1 MKWEK
6 VKLGNVTDSC
16 LGKMLDQN
24 KNKGDYQ
31 PYLANVNVRWG
42 EFDLEDL
49 PLMKFEESEQERY
62 ELKYGDLVICEG
74 GEPGR
79 CAIWKGQIP
88 NMKIQK
94 ALHRVRV
101 HDCLDY
107 RYLFYWFLLAGKTG
121 ELDQYFTGATIK
133 HMPGQKLKEVVIDK
147 PPLEIQ
153 HRIADILSAYD
164 DLIENNQKQIEL
176 LEEAAQR
183 LYKEWFVDLR
193 FPGHENT
200 EIVDGVPEG
209 WTRNPIQD
217 FISYEIGGGWGEE
230 LQNEKSMIPA
240 YVIRGT
246 DIKGLINGQLQ
257 SVPYRY
263 HTAGSLETRKLLDG
277 DIVFEVSGG
286 SKTEGVAR
294 TVRIID
300 LMLKT
305 WDNSVICASFC
316 KRIKPIPSFSQYLYD
331 SFRWMRLNG
340 KTQEYDKKSASSIV
354 NYRWKDFLAQEKILK
369 PDEETI
375 SRYNNIAGTIYTKI
389 IVCSC
394 QIEQAKMKRD
404 LLLPKL
410 MSGEV
415 EV

>member
-6 VKLGNVTDSC
+6 VKLGSVTDSC

-79 CAIWKGQIP
+79 CAIWKEQIP

-164 DLIENNQKQIEL
+164 DLIENNQKQIKL

-200 EIVDGVPEG
+200 KIVDGVPEG
-209 WTRNPIQD
+209 WKKERLVDIAEIQYGYAFDGTLFNADKNGTPIIRIRNIPQAETMD
-217 FISYEIGGGWGEE
+217 CTTEHVSENYLVQNGEIIVGMDGEFHI
-230 LQNEKSMIPA
+230 NAWAGNTA
-240 YVIRGT
+240 YLVQRVCCIRPKNT
-246 DIKGLINGQLQ
+246 EIKGWLLQ
-257 SVPYRY
+257 AIYEPIKFFE
-263 HTAGSLETRKLLDG
+263 HTVVGATVSHLGKKHLDSIYLLTSPEEFYEPFKTFFDKRLLLMNQNRKLR
-277 DIVFEVSGG
+277 E
-286 SKTEGVAR
+286 AR
-294 TVRIID
+294 DR
-300 LMLKT
+300 
-305 WDNSVICASFC
+305 
-316 KRIKPIPSFSQYLYD
+316 
-331 SFRWMRLNG
+331 
-340 KTQEYDKKSASSIV
+340 
-354 NYRWKDFLAQEKILK
+354 
-369 PDEETI
+369 
-375 SRYNNIAGTIYTKI
+375 
-389 IVCSC
+389 
-394 QIEQAKMKRD
+394 
-404 LLLPKL
+404 LLPKL
-410 MSGEV
+410 MSGKV
-415 EV
+415 KV

>member
-79 CAIWKGQIP
+79 CAIWKEQIP

-164 DLIENNQKQIEL
+164 DLIENNQKQIKL

-200 EIVDGVPEG
+200 KIVDGVPEG
-209 WTRNPIQD
+209 WR
-217 FISYEIGGGWGEE
+217 ISSIYDVFDIKYGKNLPTSKITKAGQYPVYGASGVIGYY
-230 LQNEKSMIPA
+230 NEKNCDDYATLVTSRGNGSGDVFRTHHKQS
-240 YVIRGT
+240 YVTNNSFIARRNDKNSFIENEFTFQLFSNTDFKKLCTGSAQPQLTNTSIQKIR
-246 DIKGLINGQLQ
+246 ILLPNRQLIEKYQRCTIEMSEKQEALYQ
-257 SVPYRY
+257 EQRAL
-263 HTAGSLETRKLLDG
+263 TQ
-277 DIVFEVSGG
+277 
-286 SKTEGVAR
+286 AR
-294 TVRIID
+294 NR
-300 LMLKT
+300 
-305 WDNSVICASFC
+305 
-316 KRIKPIPSFSQYLYD
+316 
-331 SFRWMRLNG
+331 
-340 KTQEYDKKSASSIV
+340 
-354 NYRWKDFLAQEKILK
+354 
-369 PDEETI
+369 
-375 SRYNNIAGTIYTKI
+375 
-389 IVCSC
+389 
-394 QIEQAKMKRD
+394 
-404 LLLPKL
+404 LLPKL
-410 MSGEV
+410 MNGTV

>member
-79 CAIWKGQIP
+79 CAIWKEQIP

-164 DLIENNQKQIEL
+164 DLIENNQKQIKL

-193 FPGHENT
+193 FPGHEST
-200 EIVDGVPEG
+200 KIVDGVPEG
-209 WTRNPIQD
+209 WR
-217 FISYEIGGGWGEE
+217 ISSIYDVFDIKYGKNLPTSKITKAGQYPVYGASGVIGYY
-230 LQNEKSMIPA
+230 NEKNCDDYATLVTSRGNGSGDVFRTHHKQS
-240 YVIRGT
+240 YVTNNSFIARRNDKNSFIENEFTFQLFSNT
-246 DIKGLINGQLQ
+246 DFKKLCTGSAQPQL
-257 SVPYRY
+257 
-263 HTAGSLETRKLLDG
+263 TNT
-277 DIVFEVSGG
+277 
-286 SKTEGVAR
+286 
-294 TVRIID
+294 
-300 LMLKT
+300 
-305 WDNSVICASFC
+305 
-316 KRIKPIPSFSQYLYD
+316 
-331 SFRWMRLNG
+331 
-340 KTQEYDKKSASSIV
+340 SIQ
-354 NYRWKDFLAQEKILK
+354 KIKILLPNRQLIEK
-369 PDEETI
+369 YQRCTI
-375 SRYNNIAGTIYTKI
+375 EMSEKQEALY
-389 IVCSC
+389 
-394 QIEQAKMKRD
+394 QEQRALTQARNR
-404 LLLPKL
+404 LLPKL
-410 MSGEV
+410 MNGTV

>member
-79 CAIWKGQIP
+79 CAIWKEQIP

-164 DLIENNQKQIEL
+164 DLIENNQKQIKL

-183 LYKEWFVDLR
+183 FYKEWFVDLR

-200 EIVDGVPEG
+200 TIVDGVPEG
-209 WTRNPIQD
+209 WNECTVESFGTVITGKTPPTSNKEYYTNGKVPFVTIPDMHNVVYPLKTEKRLTIEGAQTQKNKYIPPNSVM
-217 FISYEIGGGWGEE
+217 ISCIGTVGLVSIATEVCQTNQQINSIILNNEDDLYFFYE
-230 LQNEKSMIPA
+230 SML
-240 YVIRGT
+240 RMK
-246 DIKGLINGQLQ
+246 D
-257 SVPYRY
+257 
-263 HTAGSLETRKLLDG
+263 LLDG
-277 DIVFEVSGG
+277 LGSNGATMTNVNKSKLEKLIIISPSKDIVKQYNDVCKPLFESALNLSRKNVY
-286 SKTEGVAR
+286 
-294 TVRIID
+294 
-300 LMLKT
+300 LK
-305 WDNSVICASFC
+305 N
-316 KRIKPIPSFSQYLYD
+316 
-331 SFRWMRLNG
+331 MR
-340 KTQEYDKKSASSIV
+340 EA
-354 NYRWKDFLAQEKILK
+354 
-369 PDEETI
+369 
-375 SRYNNIAGTIYTKI
+375 
-389 IVCSC
+389 
-394 QIEQAKMKRD
+394 
-404 LLLPKL
+404 LLPKL
-410 MSGEV
+410 MSEEV

>member
-79 CAIWKGQIP
+79 CAIWKEQIP

-164 DLIENNQKQIEL
+164 DLIENNQKQIKL

-183 LYKEWFVDLR
+183 LYKEWFVDLH

-200 EIVDGVPEG
+200 KIVDGVPEG
-209 WTRNPIQD
+209 WKKERLVDIAEIQYGYAFDGTLFNADKNGTPIISIRNIPQAETMD
-217 FISYEIGGGWGEE
+217 YTTEHVSENYLVQNGEIIVGMDGEFHI
-230 LQNEKSMIPA
+230 NAWAGNTA
-240 YVIRGT
+240 YLVQRVCCIRPKNT
-246 DIKGLINGQLQ
+246 EIKGWLLQ
-257 SVPYRY
+257 AIYEPIKFFERTVVGATVAHLGKKHLDSIYLLTSPEGFYKPFMILFDKRLL
-263 HTAGSLETRKLLDG
+263 LENQNRKLR
-277 DIVFEVSGG
+277 E
-286 SKTEGVAR
+286 AR
-294 TVRIID
+294 DR
-300 LMLKT
+300 
-305 WDNSVICASFC
+305 
-316 KRIKPIPSFSQYLYD
+316 
-331 SFRWMRLNG
+331 
-340 KTQEYDKKSASSIV
+340 
-354 NYRWKDFLAQEKILK
+354 
-369 PDEETI
+369 
-375 SRYNNIAGTIYTKI
+375 
-389 IVCSC
+389 
-394 QIEQAKMKRD
+394 
-404 LLLPKL
+404 LLPKL

>member
-6 VKLGNVTDSC
+6 VKLGSVTDSC

-79 CAIWKGQIP
+79 CAIWKEQIP

-164 DLIENNQKQIEL
+164 DLIENNQKQIKL
-176 LEEAAQR
+176 LEEATQR
-183 LYKEWFVDLR
+183 LYKEWFVDLH
-193 FPGHENT
+193 FPGYENT
-200 EIVDGVPEG
+200 KIVDGVPEG
-209 WTRNPIQD
+209 WNWCKLEDAIQFD
-217 FISYEIGGGWGEE
+217 PKVTLTKERMKQFVPMPALSTA
-230 LQNEKSMIPA
+230 SM
-240 YVIRGT
+240 VLDESQFT
-246 DIKGLINGQLQ
+246 
-257 SVPYRY
+257 
-263 HTAGSLETRKLLDG
+263 ETT
-277 DIVFEVSGG
+277 SNSG
-286 SKTEGVAR
+286 SKFQNGDTLLAR
-294 TVRIID
+294 ITPC
-300 LMLKT
+300 LE
-305 WDNSVICASFC
+305 
-316 KRIKPIPSFSQYLYD
+316 
-331 SFRWMRLNG
+331 NG
-340 KTQEYDKKSASSIV
+340 KTAYVSGLKSDEGAVGSTEYIVMRAKTINPYMVYLLARTDDFRQSAINSMSGSDGRQRVKSDKLKMLDYLHPTSELVEKFENVEEPI
-354 NYRWKDFLAQEKILK
+354 FEKIYRLSK
-369 PDEETI
+369 QMQ
-375 SRYNNIAGTIYTKI
+375 RAK
-389 IVCSC
+389 
-394 QIEQAKMKRD
+394 QARD